1 MLDRLNEALAHVEED
16 PGSPV
21 DVAAMARTALTSEH
35 HLRRMFAALSGMPLS
50 EYVRRRRLTLAGAEV
65 MEGRRALLD
74 IGVAYGYSSAEAFTR
89 AFRAVHGIT
98 PGQARRTGAAL
109 VSQSRLAFHL
119 TVEGSTTMRYR
130 ILDKNAFALVGLRTR
145 IPQVAEGSNPDMVAF
160 TEAVDDAAWER
171 IEALGNQ
178 EPRGA
183 LSVTVDLE
191 GGEEIDYYV
200 AAATTAPAPAPEGM
214 ERLEVP
220 AGTWAVF
227 RFERVAFPL
236 GLQALWRSVYT
247 EWFPAH
253 PTYRTAPGPA
263 MVAVEDEEEPDLGS
277 GHLWLPVEKW
287 TTTAVPTASPAPSG
301 SDPT

>member
-1 MLDRLNEALAHVEED
+1 MLDRLNKALKHVEED
-16 PGSPV
+16 PGRPV

-35 HLRRMFAALSGMPLS
+35 HLRRMFAALAGMPLS

-65 MEGRRALLD
+65 LEGRRTLLD
-74 IGVAYGYSSAEAFTR
+74 IAVGHGYSSAEAFNR
-89 AFRAVHGIT
+89 AFRSVHGIT

-119 TVEGSTTMRYR
+119 TIEGSTTMRYR
-130 ILDKNAFALVGLRTR
+130 ILDKDAFALVGLRQR
-145 IPQVAEGSNPDMVAF
+145 IPHVAEGTNPDMVAF
-160 TEAVDDAAWER
+160 TEAVDDATWEQLD
-171 IEALGNQ
+171 ALSDQ

-183 LSVTVDLE
+183 LSVTVSPGDN
-191 GGEEIDYYV
+191 GDSIEEIDYYV
-200 AAATTAPAPAPEGM
+200 AAATIAPTPEGM

-227 RFERVAFPL
+227 PFERVDFPH
-236 GLQALWRSVYT
+236 GLQALWRAVYT

-263 MVAVEDEEEPDLGS
+263 LVSVEHEEEPDLGT
-277 GHLWLPVEKW
+277 GHLWLPVEKQ
-287 TTTAVPTASPAPSG
+287 APVPE
-301 SDPT
+301 

>member
-1 MLDRLNEALAHVEED
+1 MLDWLNKALEHVEED
-16 PGSPV
+16 PGRPV

-35 HLRRMFAALSGMPLS
+35 HLRRMFAALAGMPLS

-65 MEGRRALLD
+65 MEGRRTLLD
-74 IGVAYGYSSAEAFTR
+74 IAVSYGYSSAEAFTR

-98 PGQARRTGAAL
+98 PGQARRTGAPL

-119 TVEGSTTMRYR
+119 TIEGSTEMRYR
-130 ILDKNAFALVGLRTR
+130 ILDKDAFALVGLRKR
-145 IPQVAEGSNPDMVAF
+145 IPNVAEGPNPDMVAF
-160 TEAVDDAAWER
+160 TEAVDGATWER
-171 IEALGNQ
+171 LDALSDQ

-183 LSVTVDLE
+183 LSVTVALDE
-191 GGEEIDYYV
+191 GGDFGEEIDYYV
-200 AAATTAPAPAPEGM
+200 AAATTVPTPEGM

-227 RFERVAFPL
+227 RFERVEFPR
-236 GLQALWRSVYT
+236 GLQALWRAVYT

-263 MVAVEDEEEPDLGS
+263 LVAVEDEEEPDMGS
-277 GHLWLPVEKW
+277 GHLWVPVEK
-287 TTTAVPTASPAPSG
+287 
-301 SDPT
+301 